1 MCLSF
6 LISTMSSIILL
17 PISKCCVASTQVS
30 YWHAVLELP
39 GSLKTQPQNPGS
51 VLEKW
56 RWMQSKLSQKKQWNG
71 VKMITI
77 NNIHSVLVI
86 SRHSS
91 KCLIRHSNGRSW
103 ILFLSLFYKCR
114 EQVSGRDQTPIC
126 LSPNL
131 IMLLITLLECFRRR
145 LRLGN
150 PVTWDLNFLR
160 PLTSFVALWPWIN
173 HFISL

>member
-1 MCLSF
+1 MLTMNDGDGTTFPDFPFLLMISHCFSCSISLWFKNRLWSHLGLQQVTYLCLSF

-17 PISKCCVASTQVS
+17 PISKCCVVSTQVS

-56 RWMQSKLSQKKQWNG
+56 RWMQSKLSQKKQWNA

-91 KCLIRHSNGRSW
+91 KCLIRHSNARSW

-114 EQVSGRDQTPIC
+114 EQVSRRD
-126 LSPNL
+126 
-131 IMLLITLLECFRRR
+131 
-145 LRLGN
+145 
-150 PVTWDLNFLR
+150 
-160 PLTSFVALWPWIN
+160 
-173 HFISL
+173 